1 MNNVAVLCLVL
12 IAAYGL
18 MSLLLSVV
26 VAFTWTAWL
35 AAKPLMSRS
44 LFALR
49 MLPSLG
55 ALFLTLSVVLPA
67 FLIKEPNRA
76 AEPVGPLLILMVA
89 YVLVTL
95 GAGCMRGWRAWLAT
109 TKLLRDCGTRYTRF
123 SIAGRDVEIIDIP
136 GIMVAALGAWRPR
149 IVAAACV
156 LEACSREE
164 FREVIGHEAAHILTH
179 DNLKLLLLLSS
190 ADILAA
196 MPAGKA
202 LIARWRAA
210 AEFEADAMATAQDPL
225 RRVTLASALIKVA
238 RLSGARRPLAE
249 LSMPILVD
257 DVDGRVRRLLA
268 PLPTAH
274 SYLPA
279 KNTAALALLLPFL
292 SVPIYGLIQDWIE
305 MLVAFG
311 R

>member
-26 VAFTWTAWL
+26 VACTWTAWL

-190 ADILAA
+190 ADILAV